1 MFRIITS
8 ILEIA
13 FWLLFG
19 SRYHRSE
26 YIAEASQKL
35 EVAMRRR
42 RALKRSKNFVRK
54 EERAYKLENR
64 FVIVA
69 FNEKEEILRAY
80 NKKNFKDT
88 IEINL
93 SLIDYTIFTVG
104 DSPINQKFDEICM
117 YFDSKTSYFKI
128 ANDLKMHFK
137 VKETKAKI
145 EEKKYEVDLGATND
159 NLLDINTASEK
170 DITALPGVSIILAKK
185 IIKYRNEKGG
195 FESLDEFYKEMKIKP
210 HFIEQLN
217 NQICTKE
224 FKKKKQ
230 QKTQNERIIDF

>member
-1 MFRIITS
+1 MFRIITI

-26 YIAEASQKL
+26 YIAEAYQKL

-54 EERAYKLENR
+54 EGRAYKLENR

-93 SLIDYTIFTVG
+93 MLNNSMIYAIE

-128 ANDLKMHFK
+128 ANDLKMHFM

-170 DITALPGVSIILAKK
+170 DITALPGVSVILAKK
-185 IIKYRNEKGG
+185 VIKYRETKGG
-195 FESLDEFYKEMKIKP
+195 FENLEEFYKEMKIKP
-210 HFIEQLN
+210 HFIEQLSKL
-217 NQICTKE
+217 ICVKE

-230 QKTQNERIIDF
+230 QKVQNERIIDF